1 MEQQTYDFGSYASFR
16 DTVNE
21 LIDSLEQL
29 REYASSLQLDNT
41 AKSIGDVIAKNAG
54 EHFEVAIVGEFK
66 RGKST
71 LINAILGQEVLPA
84 DVLPATATLNR
95 VTYSKDPYVVVEYKD
110 GSSEKVDINHLADY
124 VTKLSFESEKKAE
137 TVKEATV
144 YYDTDFCKNHVDII
158 DTPGLNDDEQMTNV
172 TMSIL
177 PEIDAAV
184 FVISA
189 NSPFSQFE
197 KEFLENKMLTS
208 DLGRI
213 IFAVNCFGTFSKE
226 DEDRIVE
233 TVEKRICSYVMD
245 KAKKVMGENS
255 KEFAVYKRKI
265 GKPKVIGVYAKKA
278 LMAKEAHD
286 DAMLAESNFPKFE
299 SVLETMLTK
308 ERGSITLQI
317 LANKIISSGSEIIN
331 SIVIHEN
338 ALVMETDEFMEKYQL
353 AIEEIEEIRT
363 KKREEFVRINNAA
376 NKVFEQ
382 LQPILDEYWVKIEE
396 TAMQVIDDYQM
407 CGDDLKREK
416 LKLVYEKLTQK
427 IKENIENKA
436 QLICEQIQNDINV
449 GLSEEAVRLQSFQDE
464 FFESLNRIQEM
475 FSVQALR
482 DGRARQADSGRTAGS
497 VFHRGGQRRSGADG
511 RRLGKR

>member
-189 NSPFSQFE
+189 TSPFSQCE
-197 KEFLENKMLTS
+197 KEFLDN
-208 DLGRI
+208 
-213 IFAVNCFGTFSKE
+213 
-226 DEDRIVE
+226 
-233 TVEKRICSYVMD
+233 
-245 KAKKVMGENS
+245 
-255 KEFAVYKRKI
+255 
-265 GKPKVIGVYAKKA
+265 
-278 LMAKEAHD
+278 
-286 DAMLAESNFPKFE
+286 
-299 SVLETMLTK
+299 
-308 ERGSITLQI
+308 
-317 LANKIISSGSEIIN
+317 
-331 SIVIHEN
+331 
-338 ALVMETDEFMEKYQL
+338 
-353 AIEEIEEIRT
+353 
-363 KKREEFVRINNAA
+363 
-376 NKVFEQ
+376 
-382 LQPILDEYWVKIEE
+382 
-396 TAMQVIDDYQM
+396 
-407 CGDDLKREK
+407 
-416 LKLVYEKLTQK
+416 
-427 IKENIENKA
+427 
-436 QLICEQIQNDINV
+436 
-449 GLSEEAVRLQSFQDE
+449 
-464 FFESLNRIQEM
+464 
-475 FSVQALR
+475 
-482 DGRARQADSGRTAGS
+482 
-497 VFHRGGQRRSGADG
+497 
-511 RRLGKR
+511 